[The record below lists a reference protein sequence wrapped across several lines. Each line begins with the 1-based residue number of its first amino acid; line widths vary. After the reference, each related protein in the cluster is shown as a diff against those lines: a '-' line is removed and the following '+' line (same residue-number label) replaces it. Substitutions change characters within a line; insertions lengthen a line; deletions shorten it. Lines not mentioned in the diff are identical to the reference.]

1 MAYSHSGA
9 DKQRELNDNDYRAY
23 LITRNQAPIVY
34 HSRDMQ
40 IRRLCVYAR
49 ATVGRIDGFLHW
61 MIEAIAASKMRRLQR
76 ELALRSVRYPD
87 EAGNGGK
94 RSSHKRLPNA
104 D

>member
-9 DKQRELNDNDYRAY
+9 DRKPELNGDDYRAY

-34 HSRDMQ
+34 RSRDMHV
-40 IRRLCVYAR
+40 RRLRVYAR
-49 ATVGRIDGFLHW
+49 AAVNRIDGFLHW

-87 EAGNGGK
+87 DSESGGK
-94 RSSHKRLPNA
+94 RSSHKRLSNA